1 MRIVHTAD
9 WHVGRIWKSIS
20 RLDET
25 SKVLDHLAEYLEREK
40 VDLLLVAGDVFD
52 TANPSADAEQLVFDF
67 FRRLGAK
74 NIPAVVIAG
83 NHDSP
88 GRIDA
93 YASLADLAGVH
104 LVGKPRN
111 AAHGGVLTIPTAGG
125 EAAIV
130 AGLPFA
136 SPGVFASALD
146 LPGDLTHSKTLYAEK
161 FREAASSLAG
171 AFRPECVNL
180 LMAHTSLEGAVLG
193 NSERQAH
200 LGEEWTAAPQTL
212 PKTAQYV
219 ALGHIH
225 KPQRLQSA
233 PVPTEYAGSPLQL
246 DFGEAGQ
253 MKTFVVVEVH
263 PGQPAQIEHVAY
275 EGSKSLVD
283 LNLTLE
289 ELQLRQAEF
298 RTAGWLRVNVQA
310 NQPVPELVRKV
321 RQFLPNAMAVRLDL
335 PEVGLLER
343 AKEAEATSNLPRGGK
358 SPLAI
363 YREYHQQHYQRP
375 PDAEIEEAFQKLY
388 AQCEE

>member
-25 SKVLDHLAEYLEREK
+25 SKVLDHLAGYLEGEK
-40 VDLLLVAGDVFD
+40 IDLLLLAGDVFD
-52 TANPSADAEQLVFDF
+52 TANPSAEAEQLVFEF
-67 FRRLGAK
+67 FRRLGAR

-83 NHDSP
+83 NHDNP

-93 YASLADLAGVH
+93 YAMLADLAGVH

-111 AAHGGVLTIPTAGG
+111 PDKGGTFAIATASG
-125 EAAIV
+125 ETAVV

-136 SPGVFASALD
+136 SPGGFASALK

-161 FREAASSLAG
+161 FHEATLRLAE
-171 AFRPECVNL
+171 AFRPDCVNL

-200 LGEEWTAAPQTL
+200 LGEEWTASPRVL
-212 PKTAQYV
+212 PTTAQYV

-225 KPQRLQSA
+225 RPQPLTAA

-253 MKTFVVVEVH
+253 QKTFVVVDVH
-263 PGQPAQIEHVAY
+263 PGQPARIEHVPY
-275 EGSKSLVD
+275 EGSRELLD
-283 LNLTLE
+283 LTLPLE

-298 RTAGWLRVNVQA
+298 RSAGWLRVNVQVK
-310 NQPVPELVRKV
+310 QPVPDLVAQGASVPAQRHGHPLRNAGGPPGNPGQAPGNGPHSRR
-321 RQFLPNAMAVRLDL
+321 RQKPAGDL
-335 PEVGLLER
+335 P
-343 AKEAEATSNLPRGGK
+343 
-358 SPLAI
+358 
-363 YREYHQQHYQRP
+363 
-375 PDAEIEEAFQKLY
+375 
-388 AQCEE
+388 